1 MSIIEV
7 QIQMKHASN
16 EKKNQHI
23 NQFADVLKNSMSL
36 QRYRKKKKKNIFLTN
51 TLNDDSIIE
60 QNKQYEQED
69 QYEQEEQEEQ

>member
-1 MSIIEV
+1 
-7 QIQMKHASN
+7 
-16 EKKNQHI
+16 
-23 NQFADVLKNSMSL
+23 MSL